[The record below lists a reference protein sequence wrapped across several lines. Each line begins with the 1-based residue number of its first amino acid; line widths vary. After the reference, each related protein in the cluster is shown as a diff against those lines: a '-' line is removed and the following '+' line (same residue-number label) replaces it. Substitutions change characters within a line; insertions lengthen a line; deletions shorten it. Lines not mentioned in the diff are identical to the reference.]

1 MNKVNVVEFLASL
14 CLLMGS
20 IMNLVELFVDVHR
33 SISIIATLLM
43 GYDLPGIFE
52 FLYIILPIAG
62 IDFSIFGLIEREE

>member
-33 SISIIATLLM
+33 SISIIATLL
-43 GYDLPGIFE
+43 
-52 FLYIILPIAG
+52 ILISAILWFIA
-62 IDFSIFGLIEREE
+62 IKRRKSSKQ